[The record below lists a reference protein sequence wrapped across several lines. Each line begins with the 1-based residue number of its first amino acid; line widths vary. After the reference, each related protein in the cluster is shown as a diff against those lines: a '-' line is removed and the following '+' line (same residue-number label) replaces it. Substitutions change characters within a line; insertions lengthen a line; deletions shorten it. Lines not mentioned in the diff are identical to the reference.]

1 MNSPR
6 PFAPHPSIASNSAV
20 LFPRQHHPRPI
31 PPQLLTRL
39 TPNPPPSSKQSPTYL
54 NKPNLRRLLP
64 KSLPAH
70 VESVLADQPRV
81 LAAAGHDASIASSV
95 SSSGRDGWVGINW
108 EGGDVPLARSLAVD
122 AGAGV
127 PDAFV
132 GHDFTVVFCV
142 SFPATDVCTNRSGRK
157 RLTLIQRNASVGF
170 LGCDVAFVC
179 ERLRLCEVE
188 CWMLWLW

>member
-31 PPQLLTRL
+31 PPQLLTPL

-64 KSLPAH
+64 KRLPAH

-81 LAAAGHDASIASSV
+81 LAAARDDASIISSV
-95 SSSGRDGWVGINW
+95 SYALQLQRGVGGTGKGVVRSNWGRGRHTTRAIPCRRRA
-108 EGGDVPLARSLAVD
+108 GGSTRRFR
-122 AGAGV
+122 G
-127 PDAFV
+127 
-132 GHDFTVVFCV
+132 T
-142 SFPATDVCTNRSGRK
+142 
-157 RLTLIQRNASVGF
+157 
-170 LGCDVAFVC
+170 
-179 ERLRLCEVE
+179 
-188 CWMLWLW
+188 